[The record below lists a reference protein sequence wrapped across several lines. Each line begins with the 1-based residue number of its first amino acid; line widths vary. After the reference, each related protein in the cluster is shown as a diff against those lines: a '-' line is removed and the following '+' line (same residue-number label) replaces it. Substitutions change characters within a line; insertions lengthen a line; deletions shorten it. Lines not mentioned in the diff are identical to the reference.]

1 MADREVKQLLV
12 PRRHPLALTRHA
24 ILKKFLKNNSQCRNL
39 IKFATAIY
47 FWQLEYNR
55 GIQICQETTVFMES
69 SWNKTLTNDDRNSEL
84 GLDGGLLQKMNSVV
98 CSGTCE

>member
-12 PRRHPLALTRHA
+12 LRRHPVALTRHA
-24 ILKKFLKNNSQCRNL
+24 ILKESLKNNSQCRTL

-55 GIQICQETTVFMES
+55 GIQICQETTSCMES

-84 GLDGGLLQKMNSVV
+84 GLDGRLLQKMNSVV
-98 CSGTCE
+98 CS